1 MGIVVPHRRG
11 GHFRLLVVRRIRRW
25 GADRQVGAPLA
36 VGCTLA
42 HGVGGADVDDAHRA
56 HAAVQRRIVGLDG
69 TVAAGKDVDGTQAVA
84 ACLQPVAQR
93 VVVARPVGFRRGQ
106 VSVVRGA
113 PAVVVDMVPVQIAR
127 QGIQRVGH
135 EVGGQDV
142 EAHQLGAWCH
152 ARDAGAIAVAG
163 GDQACHR
170 GAVRVIVAARHGE
183 ALQAGNLA
191 AAGGGQTEHARF
203 GAVVAAAGHD
213 VGPQVFVRHF
223 QPVVQHRHADAFTAQ
238 TCVPDRLHAQ
248 VLARL
253 HAGESGQGAGILQV
267 PLERQIGVG
276 TGVGNGSGLRA
287 RVFQGAVRPAQ
298 LGGQCGQ
305 GSGIQRQA
313 GDGCRCRRRRRR
325 RAGGSGVGAGAWSG
339 ARGGRR
345 RGLAVS
351 TLGRRRAGSG
361 CRGRDRL
368 NGPWAGVSAGAAGR
382 RGGGW
387 RGLAL
392 RALGRRRAG
401 GGCHDRLNGSRAGAG
416 AGTAGHRGRGWRRE
430 RRCGSL
436 GLRGGA

>member
-1 MGIVVPHRRG
+1 MQAG
-11 GHFRLLVVRRIRRW
+11 
-25 GADRQVGAPLA
+25 DLA
-36 VGCTLA
+36 T
-42 HGVGGADVDDAHRA
+42 
-56 HAAVQRRIVGLDG
+56 
-69 TVAAGKDVDGTQAVA
+69 
-84 ACLQPVAQR
+84 
-93 VVVARPVGFRRGQ
+93 
-106 VSVVRGA
+106 
-113 PAVVVDMVPVQIAR
+113 
-127 QGIQRVGH
+127 
-135 EVGGQDV
+135 
-142 EAHQLGAWCH
+142 
-152 ARDAGAIAVAG
+152 AG
-163 GDQACHR
+163 GR
-170 GAVRVIVAARHGE
+170 LTV
-183 ALQAGNLA
+183 
-191 AAGGGQTEHARF
+191 HARF
-203 GAVVAAAGHD
+203 SAVVAAAGHD

-223 QPVVQHRHADAFTAQ
+223 QSIIQHRHADAFTAQ
-238 TCVPDRLHAQ
+238 TCVPDRFHAQ

-253 HAGESGQGAGILQV
+253 HAGEAGQGTGILQV

-276 TGVGNGSGLRA
+276 TRLGNGSGLRA

-305 GSGIQRQA
+305 GGGIQRQA

-345 RGLAVS
+345 GDLAVS

-401 GGCHDRLNGSRAGAG
+401 GGCHDWLNGSRAGAG
-416 AGTAGHRGRGWRRE
+416 AGTAGCRGRGWRRE